1 MHFIIDENEK
11 AQALNDRIYICMV
24 KSKERESEKG
34 SEQQGGKS
42 NREYDENGKRKGGSN
57 KNNNNKKN
65 QQSKQRCE
73 RFVTQ
78 FILISKL
85 YW

>member
-1 MHFIIDENEK
+1 M
-11 AQALNDRIYICMV
+11 CMV
-24 KSKERESEKG
+24 NSKERESVEG
-34 SEQQGGKS
+34 REQQGGKS
-42 NREYDENGKRKGGSN
+42 NREYDENGKRNGGSN
-57 KNNNNKKN
+57 KNNNSNKKKN